1 MYFSPTSEYARLF
14 QQAVNRSNNAVKMLL
29 FGNADWNIF
38 SSTTDVFVFN
48 ILSLYTLSKHDY
60 ILLLGFMKRFPNVN
74 WSVIGFVLSVNVA
87 LRLLSRTLIS
97 VCYSVRTK
105 AALNLSCWFDNKMF
119 FRQHAHANTD
129 MGSVVPFKVRKRGK
143 DFVVQKLKR
152 GIKV

>member
-1 MYFSPTSEYARLF
+1 
-14 QQAVNRSNNAVKMLL
+14 
-29 FGNADWNIF
+29 
-38 SSTTDVFVFN
+38 
-48 ILSLYTLSKHDY
+48 
-60 ILLLGFMKRFPNVN
+60 MKRFPYVN

-97 VCYSVRTK
+97 ICYSVRAK

-119 FRQHAHANTD
+119 FQQHAHANTD

-143 DFVVQKLKR
+143 DFVIQKLKR